1 VKDIMAG
8 ESHNQRLERWRQ
20 LQFPLKEAL
29 SQRDWVQSP
38 GRFCAQSGTLIMSGL
53 PDHKHF
59 FFV

>member
-29 SQRDWVQSP
+29 PQRDWVQE
-38 GRFCAQSGTLIMSGL
+38 SGKILRPVGDA
-53 PDHKHF
+53 DH
-59 FFV
+59 VGAA